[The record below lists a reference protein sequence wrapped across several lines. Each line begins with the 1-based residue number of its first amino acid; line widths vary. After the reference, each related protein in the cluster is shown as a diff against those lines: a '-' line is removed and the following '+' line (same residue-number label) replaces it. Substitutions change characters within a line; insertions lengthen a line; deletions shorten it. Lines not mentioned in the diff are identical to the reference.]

1 MDIAQIIDVIKQIFE
16 MLAIPA
22 AMVGGGVGVYFWR
35 ENKALKKAE
44 VKEKEASVTDQQQQ
58 TWAHQYE
65 EYQEYIRLLK
75 EDKEELKKAKE
86 EAEAKE
92 HETKKEMEEVRNTL
106 NDVVKRVGV
115 LEIQVERAES
125 FRCERL
131 SCLQRIPPLKGTT
144 AQVAKK
150 TDTKSLKE

>member
-1 MDIAQIIDVIKQIFE
+1 MEALQIIELVKQVFE
-16 MLAIPA
+16 ALAIPV

-35 ENKALKKAE
+35 ENKALKQAE

-58 TWAHQYE
+58 TWSKQNE

-75 EDKEELKKAKE
+75 GDKEELKKEKL

-92 HETKKEMEEVRNTL
+92 RETRKEMEQLRTAL

-131 SCLQRIPPLKGTT
+131 DCFQRIKGTT
-144 AQVAKK
+144 AQVANK
-150 TDTKSLKE
+150 TDTKSLKK

>member
-1 MDIAQIIDVIKQIFE
+1 
-16 MLAIPA
+16 
-22 AMVGGGVGVYFWR
+22 
-35 ENKALKKAE
+35 
-44 VKEKEASVTDQQQQ
+44 
-58 TWAHQYE
+58 
-65 EYQEYIRLLK
+65 
-75 EDKEELKKAKE
+75 
-86 EAEAKE
+86 
-92 HETKKEMEEVRNTL
+92 MEEVRNTL

-131 SCLQRIPPLKGTT
+131 GCLQRIPPLKGTT

>member
-1 MDIAQIIDVIKQIFE
+1 MDIVQIIDVIKQIFE
-16 MLAIPA
+16 MLVIPA

-131 SCLQRIPPLKGTT
+131 GCLQRIPPLKGTT

>member
-1 MDIAQIIDVIKQIFE
+1 MDIVQIIDVIKQIFE
-16 MLAIPA
+16 MLAIPV
-22 AMVGGGVGVYFWR
+22 AMVGGGVGVYFWN

-44 VKEKEASVTDQQQQ
+44 VKEKEATVTDQQQQ
-58 TWAHQYE
+58 TWSKQNE

-75 EDKEELKKAKE
+75 EDKEELKKEKL
-86 EAEAKE
+86 EAEEKE
-92 HETKKEMEEVRNTL
+92 RETRKEMEEVRTTL

-131 SCLQRIPPLKGTT
+131 GCLQRIPKLKGTT
-144 AQVAKK
+144 AQVASETNNESPEK
-150 TDTKSLKE
+150 

>member
-1 MDIAQIIDVIKQIFE
+1 MEYVELIKGIVEIIAIVVG
-16 MLAIPA
+16 LA
-22 AMVGGGVGVYFWR
+22 GGGIGFYFWN

-58 TWAHQYE
+58 TWSKQNE

-75 EDKEELKKAKE
+75 ADKEELKKAKE

-92 HETKKEMEEVRNTL
+92 HKTREEMEELRNTL

-131 SCLQRIPPLKGTT
+131 GCLQRIPPLKGTT
-144 AQVAKK
+144 TKVAKK
-150 TDTKSLKE
+150 TDTKSLKK

>member
-1 MDIAQIIDVIKQIFE
+1 MEASQIIELVKQLFE
-16 MLAIPA
+16 VLAIVVG
-22 AMVGGGVGVYFWR
+22 MVGGGVGIYFWR
-35 ENKALKKAE
+35 VNKALKQAE
-44 VKEKEASVTDQQQQ
+44 VKEKEATVTDQQQQ
-58 TWAHQYE
+58 TWSKQNE

-75 EDKEELKKAKE
+75 EDKEELKKEKL

-92 HETKKEMEEVRNTL
+92 RETRKEMEEVRTTL

-131 SCLQRIPPLKGTT
+131 GCLQRIPKLKGTT
-144 AQVAKK
+144 AQVASETNNESSEK
-150 TDTKSLKE
+150 

>member
-1 MDIAQIIDVIKQIFE
+1 MEYVELIKGIVE
-16 MLAIPA
+16 IVTIVVGLA
-22 AMVGGGVGVYFWR
+22 GGGIGFYFWN

-58 TWAHQYE
+58 TWSKQNE

-92 HETKKEMEEVRNTL
+92 HKTREEMEELRNTL

-115 LEIQVERAES
+115 LEVQVERAES

-131 SCLQRIPPLKGTT
+131 GCLQRIPQLKGTT
-144 AQVAKK
+144 TQVSKK
-150 TDTKSLKE
+150 TDTKSLKK

>member
-1 MDIAQIIDVIKQIFE
+1 MESEYI
-16 MLAIPA
+16 
-22 AMVGGGVGVYFWR
+22 WR

-92 HETKKEMEEVRNTL
+92 HETRKEMEEVRNTL

-131 SCLQRIPPLKGTT
+131 GCLQRIPKLKGTT
-144 AQVAKK
+144 AQVAAETNNESSEK
-150 TDTKSLKE
+150 

>member
-1 MDIAQIIDVIKQIFE
+1 MKASQIIELVKQAFE
-16 MLAIPA
+16 ILTIIVGV
-22 AMVGGGVGVYFWR
+22 VGGGVGIYFWR
-35 ENKALKKAE
+35 VNKAFKQAE
-44 VKEKEASVTDQQQQ
+44 VKEKEATVTDQQQQ
-58 TWAHQYE
+58 TWSKQNE

-75 EDKEELKKAKE
+75 EDKEELKKEKL

-92 HETKKEMEEVRNTL
+92 HETRKEMEEVRTTL

-131 SCLQRIPPLKGTT
+131 SCLQRIPQFKGTT
-144 AQVAKK
+144 VKVASETNNKPSKK
-150 TDTKSLKE
+150 

>member
-1 MDIAQIIDVIKQIFE
+1 METVEIIKSIIEIVAIVVG
-16 MLAIPA
+16 LA
-22 AMVGGGVGVYFWR
+22 GGGIGFYFWN

-58 TWAHQYE
+58 TWSKQNE

-75 EDKEELKKAKE
+75 EDKEELKKEKL

-92 HETKKEMEEVRNTL
+92 RETRKEMEEVRTTL

-131 SCLQRIPPLKGTT
+131 GCLQRIPKLKGTT
-144 AQVAKK
+144 AQVASETNNESPEK
-150 TDTKSLKE
+150 

>member
-1 MDIAQIIDVIKQIFE
+1 METVELIKSIIEIVAIIVG
-16 MLAIPA
+16 LA
-22 AMVGGGVGVYFWR
+22 GGGIGFYFWN

-58 TWAHQYE
+58 TWSKQNE

-75 EDKEELKKAKE
+75 EDKEELKKEKL

-92 HETKKEMEEVRNTL
+92 RETRKEMEEVRTTL

-131 SCLQRIPPLKGTT
+131 GCLQRIPKLKGTT
-144 AQVAKK
+144 AQVASETNNESPEK
-150 TDTKSLKE
+150 